1 MKFELTILGCS
12 SATPTFERSPTAQ
25 ILNSNEKLFLIDC
38 GEGTQ
43 MQFRKYKIK
52 YQRINHIFISHLHG
66 DHYLGLVP
74 LLFTLHL
81 FGRTKELHVYSNA
94 ALQEII
100 RLQLKASDTT
110 LLYPLIFH
118 PLEENKSEKLFED
131 EKLSI
136 ISIPL
141 LHRVPTHGFVFRQQN
156 KERRILPEKIRE
168 LNIPFG
174 HIQGIKLGDDFTDKN
189 GAVWVNK
196 ALTQPLDPAKIYAYC
211 SDTGYFPKIVPFIKG
226 ADLLYHETTFM
237 NNMEKN
243 ANEKQHSTTVQA
255 ANIALKAKVKHLLIG
270 HYSARYD
277 DLKPL
282 LNEVQSIFPKAEL
295 AVEGGKIE
303 IQDIL

>member
-12 SATPTFERSPTAQ
+12 SATPTFERNPTAQ
-25 ILNSNEKLFLIDC
+25 ILISNDRLFLIDC

-43 MQFRKYKIK
+43 MQFRKFRIK
-52 YQRINHIFISHLHG
+52 YQRIDHIFISHLHG
-66 DHYLGLVP
+66 DHYLGLAP
-74 LLFTLHL
+74 LLFTFHL
-81 FGRTKELHVYSNA
+81 FGRTKELHLYANA
-94 ALQEII
+94 ALEEILH
-100 RLQLKASDTT
+100 LQLKASDTT

-118 PLEENKSEKLFED
+118 PLTENKSEKLFED

-156 KERRILPEKIRE
+156 NERGIYPVKIKE
-168 LNIPFG
+168 LNIPFRQ
-174 HIQGIKLGDDFTDKN
+174 IQSIKLGADFIDKN
-189 GAVWVNK
+189 GKVWANK
-196 ALTQPLDPAKIYAYC
+196 TLTKPLEPAKIYAYC
-211 SDTGYFPKIVPFIKG
+211 SDTGYLPKIVPFIKF

-243 ANEKQHSTTVQA
+243 ANEKQHSTTHQA

-277 DLKPL
+277 DLEPL
-282 LNEVQSIFPKAEL
+282 LREVKSVFPRAEL
-295 AVEGGKIE
+295 AIEGKVIKI
-303 IQDIL
+303 